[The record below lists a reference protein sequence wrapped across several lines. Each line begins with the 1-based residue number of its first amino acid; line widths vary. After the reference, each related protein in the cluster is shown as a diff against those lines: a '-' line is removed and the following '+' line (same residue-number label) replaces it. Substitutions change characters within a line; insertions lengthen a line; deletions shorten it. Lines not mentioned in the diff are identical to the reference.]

1 MVVDKSLLNT
11 GQTEESLKAL
21 CLEFISSLKDAYE
34 NGFITE
40 DEYFESIRT
49 KIQFLRRGLES

>member
-21 CLEFISSLKDAYE
+21 CLEFISSLKVPMKTDL
-34 NGFITE
+34 FQKM
-40 DEYFESIRT
+40 SIS
-49 KIQFLRRGLES
+49 KVSEQKYSF